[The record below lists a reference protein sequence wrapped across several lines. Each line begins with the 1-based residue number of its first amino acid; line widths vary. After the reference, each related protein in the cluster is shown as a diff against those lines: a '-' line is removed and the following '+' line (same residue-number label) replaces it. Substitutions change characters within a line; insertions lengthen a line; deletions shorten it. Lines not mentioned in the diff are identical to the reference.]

1 MAVIGGLVAAA
12 AFAWAYLHGE
22 QWHETE
28 QQGAMPI
35 VVIAAC
41 GAGLI
46 CASILSVIFRR
57 PVGTHVPAVRER
69 SPI

>member
-1 MAVIGGLVAAA
+1 MSVIGGLVAAA

-22 QWHETE
+22 QWRETE
-28 QQGAMPI
+28 QQGAMS

-46 CASILSVIFRR
+46 CASILSVIF
-57 PVGTHVPAVRER
+57 
-69 SPI
+69 

>member
-22 QWHETE
+22 HWHETE
-28 QQGAMPI
+28 QQGAMPV

-41 GAGLI
+41 GTGLI
-46 CASILSVIFRR
+46 CATILSVIC
-57 PVGTHVPAVRER
+57 
-69 SPI
+69 

>member
-22 QWHETE
+22 HWHETE
-28 QQGAMPI
+28 HQGAMPV

-41 GAGLI
+41 GTGLI
-46 CASILSVIFRR
+46 CAIILSVIF
-57 PVGTHVPAVRER
+57 
-69 SPI
+69 